1 MHRFSYA
8 KGLFLSLQLL
18 TNGERTLIVQVKR
31 SGIVMILICV
41 SRTLGLGVINFI
53 RNGDDTLDR

>member
-18 TNGERTLIVQVKR
+18 TNGERTIIVQVK